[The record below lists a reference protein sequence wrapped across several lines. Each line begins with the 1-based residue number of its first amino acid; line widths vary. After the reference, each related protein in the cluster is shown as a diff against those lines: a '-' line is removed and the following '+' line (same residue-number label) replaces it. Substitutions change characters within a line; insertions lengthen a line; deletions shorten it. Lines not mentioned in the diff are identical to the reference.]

1 MAEETP
7 TPSGP
12 VIVPPDRDGDRLDRV
27 LSDLTRLT
35 RSRLQILIR
44 DGRISVAGSVVV
56 RPSHPVSAGDVIHL
70 DVPPPPPSTLVPEDI
85 PLDVRHEDDH
95 VLVLVKPAGLVVH
108 PGAGVSSGT
117 LVNALLHRLG
127 PMPGVGGA
135 DRPGIVHR
143 LDKDTTGLMVVAKTE
158 PAYLGLV
165 DQIKRRQVGRRY
177 RALVWGEPP
186 GEFEVDAPIGRHPRD
201 RVRMAV
207 VPGGRPA
214 ITEARVL
221 AWFDFLSELDLSL
234 VSGRTHQI
242 RVHLAHR
249 GFPVFGDPVYDGRD
263 RQLQRLSR
271 DGRALAR
278 RLLAAFPRQALH
290 AWQLAF
296 AHPITRKSLRFE
308 AEVPDDLA
316 HVRTSLGT
324 GRTPNAGS

>member
-1 MAEETP
+1 VAEETP

-12 VIVPPDRDGDRLDRV
+12 VTVPADLDGERLDRV
-27 LSDLTRLT
+27 VAALTSLT
-35 RSRLQILIR
+35 RSRVQQLIR
-44 DGRISVAGSVVV
+44 DGRVMVGDGEVV
-56 RPSHPVSAGDVIHL
+56 RPSHPVSAGETIQIDL
-70 DVPPPPPSTLVPEDI
+70 PPPPPTTLVPEDI
-85 PLDVRHEDDH
+85 PLDVRHEDEH
-95 VLVLVKPAGLVVH
+95 LLVLVKPAGLVVH
-108 PGAGVSSGT
+108 PGAGVDSGT
-117 LVNALLHRLG
+117 LVHALLHRLG

-143 LDKDTTGLMVVAKTE
+143 LDRETSGLMVVAKTP

-165 DQIKRRQVGRRY
+165 DAIKRREVTRRY

-186 GEFEVDAPIGRHPRD
+186 PEFVIDAPIGRHPRD

-207 VPGGRPA
+207 VSGGRPA
-214 ITEARVL
+214 TTEARVL
-221 AWFDFLSELDLSL
+221 TWFDFVSELDLSL

-242 RVHLAHR
+242 RVRLAHR

-263 RQLQRLSR
+263 RQLRRLSHEER
-271 DGRALAR
+271 VLAK
-278 RLLAAFPRQALH
+278 RLLATLPRQALH

-316 HVRTSLGT
+316 HVRSSLGT
-324 GRTPNAGS
+324 GRTPTRGT